1 MNIII
6 ETNVSMK
13 DGIAIDHQSRVVEA
27 KSWDD
32 YVEYYKQNLEPDREH
47 SKFKSLTDL
56 SGDSLPRYGDIIEFK
71 YDDFHL
77 SCYYINRQGI
87 MMLKLAYLCRF

>member
-6 ETNVSMK
+6 ETNISMK

-32 YVEYYKQNLEPDREH
+32 YVEYYKRNLEPDREH
-47 SKFKSLTDL
+47 SKFESLTGL
-56 SGDSLPRYGDIIEFK
+56 LGNSLPRYGQIIDFK

-77 SCYYINRQGI
+77 SCYHTNYRG
-87 MMLKLAYLCRF
+87 MVTLKFAYLCGF

>member
-13 DGIAIDHQSRVVEA
+13 DGIAVDHQSRVVEA

-32 YVEYYKQNLEPDREH
+32 YVEYYKQNIKPDREH
-47 SKFKSLTDL
+47 SKFESLTGL
-56 SGDSLPRYGDIIEFK
+56 LGDSLPRYGDIIEFK

-77 SCYYINRQGI
+77 SCYHINRQGI
-87 MMLKLAYLCRF
+87 MTLKLAYLCRF

>member
-13 DGIAIDHQSRVVEA
+13 DGIAIDHQSRIVEA

-32 YVEYYKQNLEPDREH
+32 YVEYYKQNLETDREH
-47 SKFKSLTDL
+47 SKFKFFTVLL
-56 SGDSLPRYGDIIEFK
+56 GDSLPRYGDIIEFK

-77 SCYYINRQGI
+77 SCYHINRQGMI
-87 MMLKLAYLCRF
+87 TLKLAYLCGF

>member
-13 DGIAIDHQSRVVEA
+13 DGITIDHQSRVVEA

-77 SCYYINRQGI
+77 SCYHINRQGI
-87 MMLKLAYLCRF
+87 MMLKLAYLCGF

>member
-27 KSWDD
+27 KSWGD

-47 SKFKSLTDL
+47 SKFKSLTGL

-77 SCYYINRQGI
+77 SCYHINRQGI
-87 MMLKLAYLCRF
+87 MTLKLAYLCEF

>member
-1 MNIII
+1 MNISI

-13 DGIAIDHQSRVVEA
+13 DGIAIDHQSRIVEA

-56 SGDSLPRYGDIIEFK
+56 SGDSLLRYGDIIEFK

-77 SCYYINRQGI
+77 SCYHINRHGMI
-87 MMLKLAYLCRF
+87 TLKLAYLCGF